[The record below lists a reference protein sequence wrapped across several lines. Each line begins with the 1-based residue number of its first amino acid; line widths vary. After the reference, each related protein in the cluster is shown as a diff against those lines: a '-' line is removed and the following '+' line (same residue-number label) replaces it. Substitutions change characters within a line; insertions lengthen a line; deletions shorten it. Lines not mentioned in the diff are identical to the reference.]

1 MQLAAVL
8 IDILKHLKLVTPA
21 LAVRRTHLLQV
32 LERVQGVAPLSSEQ
46 GAELRDL
53 GVEGTRVVDCAQ
65 DPRGQLADMSTRH
78 QPKGRGGKA
87 GRTCHCFERREHLL

>member
-65 DPRGQLADMSTRH
+65 
-78 QPKGRGGKA
+78 
-87 GRTCHCFERREHLL
+87 GRTVSRHEHSAPTQGQRWQGRPYLPLL